1 MVWYVL
7 FGALGAFGLVCAL
20 WVLAGYWLLPMGRG
34 TCLTA
39 RPDTLDEAE
48 GCARYFHW
56 LAGMGLYR
64 GRLRL
69 DVSALPPG
77 ARLALAARRPGPEVE
92 LYAGEMPRSREKET
106 ELGGSGA
113 GDDPGDGGLCD
124 LSEL

>member
-20 WVLAGYWLLPMGRG
+20 WVLAGCWLLPMGRG

-39 RPDTLDEAE
+39 RPDTLDAAE
-48 GCARYFHW
+48 GCVRYFRW

-64 GRLRL
+64 GRLCL
-69 DVSALPPG
+69 DVGALSLG
-77 ARLALAARRPGPEVE
+77 ERLALAARRPGPEVE
-92 LYAGEMPRSREKET
+92 LYAGEMSRNREKET
-106 ELGGSGA
+106 EFGGSGA
-113 GDDPGDGGLCD
+113 GDDPGDGVLRD